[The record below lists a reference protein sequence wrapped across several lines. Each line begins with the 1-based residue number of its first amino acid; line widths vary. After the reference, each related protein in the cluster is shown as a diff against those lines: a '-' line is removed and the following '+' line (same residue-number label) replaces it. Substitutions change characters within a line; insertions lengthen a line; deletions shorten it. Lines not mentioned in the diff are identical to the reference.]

1 MDRIKAL
8 YKSFEKSERK
18 ALKNYLIAFHSKGE
32 NKPLELL
39 RLIEKKPTISADILA
54 TKLYDNPRSKAFIMM
69 KSRLYEKMTEFLSL
83 SVNPGASKY
92 NKEIPYFHDLIEYR
106 KTMLTATILQEKNL
120 KEQAKEYMEKA
131 ILLANKCNN
140 PDLEIDVLLR
150 VRASNFHI
158 GKSFEEI
165 TLDIYNAIQRQER
178 DINAVGIFN
187 KFLAL
192 HNLRSSHDHKKVAF
206 LESNIPDLED
216 ALRQKYSP
224 RAYYYLSMLKVH
236 YFSIKEEYSQ
246 AKAATSDAVNV
257 IRDNPG
263 IRSRPR
269 TSEPYFQL
277 GLLELRFHNFDA
289 AIEAYEEA
297 LRHLTPNRR
306 AYIMTSIMQVYAY
319 IFKGDMQFTLKKC
332 QEIEEIFTE
341 QHKEKLPLMV
351 DLLAYLKSCVYFK
364 LKDYS
369 QSWHLLQQVS
379 QLTFDKEGW
388 TTGIRTFEIMILV
401 DRGQLDLAGQKL
413 ENYRKHLA
421 RYPTEPRWETIYKI
435 LVGQERLGYT
445 FKTFRNEAKLL
456 NDLEEKYP
464 WKHIGPEVICF
475 HRWYRDKQR

>member
-192 HNLRSSHDHKKVAF
+192 HNLRSSHDHKKV
-206 LESNIPDLED
+206 
-216 ALRQKYSP
+216 
-224 RAYYYLSMLKVH
+224 
-236 YFSIKEEYSQ
+236 
-246 AKAATSDAVNV
+246 
-257 IRDNPG
+257 
-263 IRSRPR
+263 
-269 TSEPYFQL
+269 
-277 GLLELRFHNFDA
+277 
-289 AIEAYEEA
+289 
-297 LRHLTPNRR
+297 
-306 AYIMTSIMQVYAY
+306 
-319 IFKGDMQFTLKKC
+319 
-332 QEIEEIFTE
+332 
-341 QHKEKLPLMV
+341 
-351 DLLAYLKSCVYFK
+351 
-364 LKDYS
+364 
-369 QSWHLLQQVS
+369 
-379 QLTFDKEGW
+379 
-388 TTGIRTFEIMILV
+388 
-401 DRGQLDLAGQKL
+401 
-413 ENYRKHLA
+413 
-421 RYPTEPRWETIYKI
+421 
-435 LVGQERLGYT
+435 
-445 FKTFRNEAKLL
+445 
-456 NDLEEKYP
+456 
-464 WKHIGPEVICF
+464 
-475 HRWYRDKQR
+475 